1 VGGTTVPWPRSCK
14 AFASLLTPIDPR
26 NPRLILNGNENLN
39 FAPTRNGNKKT
50 KRLVASTVSIRQ
62 ALNC

>member
-1 VGGTTVPWPRSCK
+1 M
-14 AFASLLTPIDPR
+14 PIDPR
-26 NPRLILNGNENLN
+26 NPRLILNGNGNLD
-39 FAPTRNGNKKT
+39 FARHENGNKKT